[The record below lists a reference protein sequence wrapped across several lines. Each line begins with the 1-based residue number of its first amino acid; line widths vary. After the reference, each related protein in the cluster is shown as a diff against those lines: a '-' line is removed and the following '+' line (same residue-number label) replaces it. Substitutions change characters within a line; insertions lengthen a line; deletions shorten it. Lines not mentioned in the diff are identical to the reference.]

1 MVNVRARE
9 EREPKIKIGGKSWL
23 IDALIKSMFSISM
36 SFSNFK
42 IWLDLN
48 KGLECESLG
57 WKFIT
62 LKAFLYDNNPIQSI

>member
-9 EREPKIKIGGKSWL
+9 EREPKIKIGGKSWS
-23 IDALIKSMFSISM
+23 IDTLIKSMFSISM

-57 WKFIT
+57 
-62 LKAFLYDNNPIQSI
+62 

>member
-23 IDALIKSMFSISM
+23 IDTLIKRMSSISM

-57 WKFIT
+57 
-62 LKAFLYDNNPIQSI
+62 